1 MRIYFVQAHTYNKQT
16 QQVHKSNNHHNNN
29 MKKAGQ
35 SHSSIKTIFFS
46 YKSIIQNNLR
56 ECVCQLPF
64 FIHEHKQIIY
74 KYKKW
79 RYLNICDALCTLSI
93 IHIIYNNLFSFQFW
107 YVEYSCAQTIFG
119 LPMFLWCTRMIL
131 SLRMKLMG
139 KLKRH
144 GRKEKQNFFFTGQ
157 HRIKHCSLYNMLSP
171 KAICWMH

>member
-74 KYKKW
+74 
-79 RYLNICDALCTLSI
+79 
-93 IHIIYNNLFSFQFW
+93 
-107 YVEYSCAQTIFG
+107 
-119 LPMFLWCTRMIL
+119 
-131 SLRMKLMG
+131 
-139 KLKRH
+139 
-144 GRKEKQNFFFTGQ
+144 
-157 HRIKHCSLYNMLSP
+157 
-171 KAICWMH
+171 